1 MDWLKRQKFDNEV
14 DQITF
19 TEYLN
24 EVTRLMDAIVL
35 LDARIEAFSKEEC
48 YEEAVGK
55 LRCFAGID
63 THVAM
68 VRVERDD
75 MVNAMDMEWFKELE
89 SEDTPGKNL
98 RFYRKLIGMT
108 QPELAKKLGTS
119 KQFISDMENGRKPIS
134 KKTAKEL
141 AAVFDVSVARFV

>member
-1 MDWLKRQKFDNEV
+1 
-14 DQITF
+14 
-19 TEYLN
+19 
-24 EVTRLMDAIVL
+24 
-35 LDARIEAFSKEEC
+35 
-48 YEEAVGK
+48 
-55 LRCFAGID
+55 
-63 THVAM
+63 
-68 VRVERDD
+68 
-75 MVNAMDMEWFKELE
+75 MVNAMNMEWFKELE

-98 RFYRKLIGMT
+98 RFYRKFTGMT